1 MYKLDEQ
8 GENVLKVYNNV
19 KHCSLDMTPTEVK
32 WEIKKSWLRE
42 VQFKD
47 TLKYNTK
54 REKTRVIIKYKKEN
68 NVLIKNEIHKYKGQY
83 KFDRLGI
90 IEEELENDTYKIKLN
105 NGKVIKRHG
114 D

>member
-1 MYKLDEQ
+1 VYKLDER
-8 GENVLKVYNNV
+8 EDNVLKVYNNV

-32 WEIKKSWLRE
+32 WEIKKSRLRE

-54 REKTRVIIKYKKEN
+54 REKTRVTIKYKKEN

-90 IEEELENDTYKIKLN
+90 IEGELENDTYKIKLN
-105 NGKVIKRHG
+105 NGKVIKRHS

>member
-1 MYKLDEQ
+1 M
-8 GENVLKVYNNV
+8 
-19 KHCSLDMTPTEVK
+19 
-32 WEIKKSWLRE
+32 
-42 VQFKD
+42 
-47 TLKYNTK
+47 K

-90 IEEELENDTYKIKLN
+90 IEGELENDTYKIRLN
-105 NGKVIKRHG
+105 NGKVIKRHS